1 MDAGRHLMRLE
12 PPTERA
18 GHSSPIGPQ
27 WLSAPASLHLC
38 SPHMN
43 VELRHLRAFA
53 AVASLRSFTAA
64 SRELLVTQ
72 PALTRTIQQLE
83 SEIGVQLFVRTTRN
97 VELTPA
103 GEAFHDHVTGVLSE
117 LDRALESI
125 RGEQALR
132 VGFQWLLPDPWA
144 AETISEFERVTG
156 VSVILLR
163 RDDLGTPLHSGDI
176 DLAVTRTRL
185 SLAGSV
191 HTPLFEE
198 DRVAVVPARSPLADV
213 ESIDWLE
220 LAREPIVVNIVSGT
234 TRPELWPANRR
245 PQRIVTC
252 GNYDEWLEL
261 VVTGHGVG
269 TLPESAARTAT
280 HPSLRFVALTG
291 APSVSIWLAYQP
303 RRLNPWGR
311 RFLTVAIAVRDRLV
325 ASRA

>member
-1 MDAGRHLMRLE
+1 
-12 PPTERA
+12 
-18 GHSSPIGPQ
+18 
-27 WLSAPASLHLC
+27 
-38 SPHMN
+38 MN

-83 SEIGVQLFVRTTRN
+83 SELGVQLFVRTTRH

-103 GEAFHDHVTGVLSE
+103 GQAFLNQISGVLSE

-125 RGEQALR
+125 QGHQALR

-144 AETISEFERVTG
+144 TETISEFERVTG

-163 RDDLGTPLHSGDI
+163 RDDLGTNLHSGDI

-185 SLAGSV
+185 SLAGVV

-198 DRVAVVPARSPLADV
+198 DRVAVVPARSPLANL
-213 ESIDWLE
+213 ESMDWLE
-220 LAREPIVVNIVSGT
+220 LAREPIVVNTVSGT
-234 TRPELWPANRR
+234 TRAELWPANHR

-280 HPSLRFVALTG
+280 HPGLRFVALTG

-303 RRLNPWGR
+303 RRSTPWER
-311 RFLTVAIAVRDRLV
+311 RFLTVAIAVRDRL
-325 ASRA
+325 APSPA